1 MRVQLRRPT
10 RAAQPDGQRG
20 SIAIMTAV
28 SVGALCVIAA
38 FALDFGMAYNSKQRL
53 QIASDAGALAAVQVY
68 KGQTGA
74 CSTFVD
80 DAGLKAAAQAA
91 ADRWAEL
98 NRPGAVGTA
107 IKVECVG
114 TSALKV
120 TYGTS
125 GSTIVTL
132 GQLAVD
138 NDTITTSREAAATI
152 GDASISIGPMR
163 PWGICSNVATT
174 SGEVVFA
181 PLLGGSTT
189 QDGSNVCGGNGPPG
203 GWWVMQCTGQSNANG
218 VTELMVTNGCPTN
231 GYTAVAGQPA
241 TATPTQLFNH
251 LTGACPSKTAS
262 NSCIQS
268 DPGSNFHN
276 AADEWQPQ
284 VGRIFTMPGFC
295 TPPQCSETAVSGSG
309 NNASYAIHRMITVE
323 LCGFKIGSYASTG
336 WPTTGPCA
344 TKNPKNYKSTD
355 VTSGSGFF
363 VVVRGINGGS
373 ANWTLNTY
381 EAPALTE

>member
-1 MRVQLRRPT
+1 VRVQLS
-10 RAAQPDGQRG
+10 RARDRDARG
-20 SIAIMTAV
+20 SIAIMTGI
-28 SVGALCVIAA
+28 SVGALCLIAA

-53 QIASDAGALAAVQVY
+53 QIAADAGALAAVQVY
-68 KGQTGA
+68 KGQTGQ
-74 CSTFVD
+74 CSSFVGNT
-80 DAGLKAAAQAA
+80 ALKAAAQTA
-91 ADRWAEL
+91 ADRWAQL
-98 NRPGAVGTA
+98 NRPGAVGTP
-107 IKVECVG
+107 IGVECVG

-120 TYGTS
+120 SYGTS
-125 GSTIVTL
+125 GSTVVTL

-138 NDTITTSREAAATI
+138 NETITTNRAAAATI
-152 GDASISIGPMR
+152 GNATISVGPMR

-174 SGEVVFA
+174 TGEVVFA
-181 PLLGGSTT
+181 PLEGGKTV
-189 QDGSNVCGGNGPPG
+189 QDGANVCGGNGPPG

-218 VTELMVTNGCPTN
+218 VTESIVTTGCPTN
-231 GYTAVAGQPA
+231 GYSAVTGQPTSG
-241 TATPTQLFNH
+241 TASQLFNH
-251 LTGACPSKTAS
+251 LTATCPSKTAN

-284 VGRIFTMPGFC
+284 VGEVFTMPGFC
-295 TPPQCSETAVSGSG
+295 TPPQCTATAVDGGG

-323 LCGFKIGSYASTG
+323 LCGYKIGSYASTG

-344 TKNPKNYKSTD
+344 TKNPKNYKSSD
-355 VTSGSGFF
+355 VSAGSGFF

-381 EAPALTE
+381 EAPTLSE